1 MHNIKYGLLLLVCLF
16 LTSADVMAVD
26 ATLFPTTN
34 YNCKLPVTR
43 EDGSAFNYATE
54 GSQVMVYWGTAPGKY
69 NNSVPLKVC
78 QWVIDNTAFP
88 DGTTLYIV
96 ATVTDNG
103 KRESLYSPVYVHNI
117 TVSPVPKP
125 ITAPA
130 APGLLPPV
138 NIPVVKTMARPR

>member
-1 MHNIKYGLLLLVCLF
+1 MNDIKYGLLLLVCLF

-34 YNCKLPVTR
+34 YNCTLPVVR
-43 EDGSAFNYATE
+43 EDGTKFNYATE

-69 NNSVPLKVC
+69 NNPVTLKVC

-96 ATVTDNG
+96 STVTDNG
-103 KRESLYSPVYVHNI
+103 KRESVYSPVYVHNI

-125 ITAPA
+125 LAAPA

-138 NIPVVKTMARPR
+138 NTPALQATARSR